1 MRAAWTSLWTE
12 AFYKKLLI
20 LADRDMVEARSN
32 GILANADWT
41 MTHTDITVTSLL
53 RAHALGVVTHNA
65 SIMNAGACDLQLYNV
80 CQPISLGFFTDAWNP
95 DSFYERIK
103 ENADLDLLTFVL
115 LDIKVNE
122 QSKANKA
129 QRPRYMSIR
138 LTVSQL
144 IETESLRHTSTL
156 LPDTTLAIALSC
168 VGGGR
173 DNKNIVSGILT
184 DLVDHAED
192 AFEDPL
198 DSLVIVG
205 KRLHRLE
212 VEYAQDW
219 RKTVKQVYGCA
230 LD

>member
-1 MRAAWTSLWTE
+1 
-12 AFYKKLLI
+12 
-20 LADRDMVEARSN
+20 
-32 GILANADWT
+32 
-41 MTHTDITVTSLL
+41 
-53 RAHALGVVTHNA
+53 
-65 SIMNAGACDLQLYNV
+65 
-80 CQPISLGFFTDAWNP
+80 
-95 DSFYERIK
+95 
-103 ENADLDLLTFVL
+103 
-115 LDIKVNE
+115 
-122 QSKANKA
+122 
-129 QRPRYMSIR
+129 MSIR